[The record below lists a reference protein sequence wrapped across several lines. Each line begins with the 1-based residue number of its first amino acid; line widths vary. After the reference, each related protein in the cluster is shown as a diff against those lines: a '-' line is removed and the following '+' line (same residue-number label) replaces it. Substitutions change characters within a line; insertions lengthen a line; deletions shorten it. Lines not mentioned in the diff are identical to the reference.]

1 MRKVSIW
8 FLLAFFYGAI
18 LLPSFAPAGKKKV
31 QWQPVSAMAKQLP
44 ADGKPVIVDVYTD
57 WCTYCKLMDA
67 TTWQH
72 DSVVQYIHTNYV
84 PVKLNAERKDSVL
97 WEGEVFRYQPKYK
110 VHQLAVKLLRGNMVY
125 PSTVIIPAKGE
136 WQVIP
141 GAIKPKDL
149 ELVLKYYG
157 SRANEQMDFVSYQ
170 RQFSGKWK

>member
-8 FLLAFFYGAI
+8 WFCGI
-18 LLPSFAPAGKKKV
+18 ISLLPVLSAFAPAGKKGV
-31 QWQPVSAMAKQLP
+31 QWQPIAQLAAQLP
-44 ADGKPVIVDVYTD
+44 PDGKPVLVDVYTD

-72 DSVVQYIHTNYV
+72 DSVVQYIQANYV
-84 PVKLNAERKDSVL
+84 PIKLNAERKDSL
-97 WEGEVFRYQPKYK
+97 RWDGEVFRYQPKFK

-125 PSTVIIPAKGE
+125 PSIVIIPAKGE